1 MLNYIKSELYRI
13 THSATLYV
21 IMLGFAVAPL
31 LLNLMLFSFTISNPD
46 FAYSTT
52 SFSYSNIVANP
63 MFFCIAALILVFA
76 LYEGNKK
83 NGNYRNIVAS
93 GISREQIFIGQFV
106 VCFIS
111 SIVVMT
117 ITVAI
122 YIFSAEFLLRKT
134 GPVSFMDLLNEVSA
148 VTPIAVSALILAI
161 VVIMLFDKTFWGVVS
176 WYSILFLIPQMLF
189 YLSLKI
195 ESLRSIAMWMPNNF
209 FNRMEVN
216 TIQSNPIWNTSSGLA
231 TCLIAGFIGIVVF
244 SILGI
249 AAVRKKEL

>member
-13 THSATLYV
+13 THSVALYV
-21 IMLGFAVAPL
+21 LMLGFAVAPL
-31 LLNLMLFSFTISNPD
+31 LFNLMLFVFNVSKPGFT
-46 FAYSTT
+46 YSTT

-83 NGNYRNIVAS
+83 NGNFRNIVAS
-93 GISREQIFIGQFV
+93 GISREQIFVGQFV

-117 ITVAI
+117 ISVAI
-122 YIFSAEFLLRKT
+122 YILSAEALLRKT
-134 GPVSFMDLLNEVSA
+134 GPVSFMDLFNEVFA
-148 VTPIAVSALILAI
+148 VTPTAVSALILAI
-161 VVIMLFDKTFWGVVS
+161 VVIMLFDKTFWGIIS
-176 WYSILFLIPQMLF
+176 WYSILFLIPQLIF

-195 ESLRSIAMWMPNNF
+195 ESLREIAMWMPNNF
-209 FNRMEVN
+209 FNGMEVN

-231 TCLIAGFIGIVVF
+231 TCLIAGFIGIIIF

-249 AAVRKKEL
+249 VTVRKKEL